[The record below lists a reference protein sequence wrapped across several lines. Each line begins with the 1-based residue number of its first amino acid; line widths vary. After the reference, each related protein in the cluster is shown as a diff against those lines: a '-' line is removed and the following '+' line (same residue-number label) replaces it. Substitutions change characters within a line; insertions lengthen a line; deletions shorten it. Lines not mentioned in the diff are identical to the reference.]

1 MACWALVLEG
11 LKSMTTRSPKG
22 IFTIGWGGG
31 ETGVSLFL
39 RLGGKGFLLS

>member
-31 ETGVSLFL
+31 KREF
-39 RLGGKGFLLS
+39 RYF